1 MALVSTFCL
10 LGHPAERGNPYYLT
24 LANTTAK
31 KFAARKTIESTK
43 TRYYRRASF
52 QIALSG
58 VIGEGPQLPH
68 TSASIE
74 TSVFSLVS
82 LCVSTHMCETFFR
95 AHPAVNSLNQ
105 YFHPIQHNHISICFR
120 CAARICYIQ
129 QGYIRLGYMDL
140 TF

>member
-31 KFAARKTIESTK
+31 KFAARKTTESTK
-43 TRYYRRASF
+43 TTISPRKFSNRSVGCN
-52 QIALSG
+52 S
-58 VIGEGPQLPH
+58 EGPQLPH

-129 QGYIRLGYMDL
+129 QGCNRLYMDL